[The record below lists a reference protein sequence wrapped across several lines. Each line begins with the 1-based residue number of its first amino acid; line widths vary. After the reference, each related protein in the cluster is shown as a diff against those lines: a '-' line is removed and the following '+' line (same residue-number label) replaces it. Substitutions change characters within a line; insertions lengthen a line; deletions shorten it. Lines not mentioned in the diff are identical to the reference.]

1 MSLGH
6 QTLRYTKEDSYA
18 VLLSLLLKTHP
29 IVVVK
34 KKPVNPHPCSE
45 QVLLREAEKSGCLCA
60 KSKGLLLHLWA
71 AVTPQGSEGLLPS
84 ALPTAFSSMPPAA
97 EGAFV
102 SDFLVSGS
110 GKGRWEQK
118 MLTRDGERTERM
130 WTCSC
135 GLGRKGWRLRAHSA
149 WWRNRNPY
157 PAPGLFNIPNKI
169 LTAKGVCMGQLLV
182 NSLGIPVSLL
192 TVSLIF

>member
-29 IVVVK
+29 IVIVK
-34 KKPVNPHPCSE
+34 KTVNPHPCSE
-45 QVLLREAEKSGCLCA
+45 QVLLCEAEKSGCLCA

-71 AVTPQGSEGLLPS
+71 AVTPWGSEGLLPS
-84 ALPTAFSSMPPAA
+84 ALPTALPSTASMLPGA

-110 GKGRWEQK
+110 GKGSWWEQK
-118 MLTRDGERTERM
+118 RLTSDRERMERM

-149 WWRNRNPY
+149 WAFTWWRNPY
-157 PAPGLFNIPNKI
+157 SAPGLFNIPNKI
-169 LTAKGVCMGQLLV
+169 LTAKGLCMVQLWV
-182 NSLGIPVSLL
+182 NSLGISVSL
-192 TVSLIF
+192 